1 MASYSRVSTVLL
13 IVVLVGSLLMVVTA
27 GDFYEDFDT
36 PWGDD
41 RAQILNNGELLSLS
55 LDQFSGS
62 GTQSRNKYLFAKIDM
77 HLKLV
82 SGNSAGTVT
91 AFYVSYTSIPFF
103 VFYTCKGDNQIM
115 SFSVDG
121 TPIREFKNAESI
133 GVPYPSNQPMRIY
146 TTLWNSDDWATQG
159 GRVKTDWTQ
168 APFNASFT
176 NYTLN
181 ACVWSSG
188 SSSCSSISSSST
200 SSNGAWLSEELDTT
214 SQGRLKW
221 VQENWMI
228 YDYCKDPE
236 SFSVDGTPIREFKN
250 AESIGV
256 PYPSNQPMRIY
267 TTLWNSDDWATQGGR
282 VKTDWTQA
290 PFNASFTNYTLNACV
305 WSSGSSSCSS
315 ISSSSTSSNGA
326 WLSEELDT
334 TSQGR
339 LKWVQENWMIY
350 DYCKDPER
358 FIHGEPAECSL
369 S

>member
-91 AFYVSYTSIPFF
+91 AFYLSSQGSKHDEIDFEFLGNVTGEPYILHTN
-103 VFYTCKGDNQIM
+103 VFTKG
-115 SFSVDG
+115 G
-121 TPIREFKNAESI
+121 
-133 GVPYPSNQPMRIY
+133 
-146 TTLWNSDDWATQG
+146 G
-159 GRVKTDWTQ
+159 GREQQFYLWFDPTED
-168 APFNASFT
+168 FHEYSIH
-176 NYTLN
+176 
-181 ACVWSSG
+181 WSPQ
-188 SSSCSSISSSST
+188 SI
-200 SSNGAWLSEELDTT
+200 
-214 SQGRLKW
+214 
-221 VQENWMI
+221 I
-228 YDYCKDPE
+228 
-236 SFSVDGTPIREFKN
+236 FSVDGTPIREFKN